1 MYIKS
6 PTILYLHLALILIG
20 SFCLPLSESYAEN
33 VFDKADPI
41 WRPTHVPR
49 ASDVVM
55 RSLRPRID
63 GGERDSIIASKKFH
77 VTRHEWTYLNYHM
90 RGGHRESSI
99 GFAKIAEEEGILL
112 GGAGSGAS
120 TDVESFTEHPQ
131 EDYCVWDIDGSL
143 YIMPHKRGW
152 ASQIGQGSVFSEKY
166 FRIHLAHYVMQLNL
180 GAQSLQRDEGWMAIS
195 HGYDFS
201 PHAVTAFREYLK
213 SNTDEAD
220 LAKWGIESVDSFD
233 VKKYFNRLGIPED
246 RNPRW
251 FRNWQSENPIK
262 QVYDQFIIDGV
273 VAFYQRLRKELN
285 DHAGHHVPFSCNNTS
300 LQQWTP
306 AHLQFDWAMS
316 ELLFRTANPQH
327 LYERFNAGM
336 QLGKVQ
342 VISTPKPT
350 GEIEDKLAFRKL
362 NRRVIAQAYSLGGL
376 CKVPWDL
383 FLQTTDGRGRYF
395 GDPGDY
401 ADLYGFVRGIAPY
414 LEGFEEAAAYG
425 NEIPDRHGWKNHPL
439 KVEGS
444 KDIYAYLRVRPR
456 DLESPIVLHVVNWGD
471 SGNFAEILISKSAIH
486 WDPENSII
494 RILQPKEYQAS
505 LHQLAEKH
513 QSSLRTTGTLRGPEQ
528 AFAYN
533 HLVNSRVIEAKEAA
547 DGMIRISDV
556 NAQPW
561 SVIVIEK
568 L

>member
-1 MYIKS
+1 MFRIS
-6 PTILYLHLALILIG
+6 TTLLHTHLSIIVIG
-20 SFCLPLSESYAEN
+20 SLCLPLSEACAES
-33 VFDKADPI
+33 VFDKADPT
-41 WRPTHVPR
+41 WRPVHVPR

-63 GGERDSIIASKKFH
+63 GGPRDSIAASQKFH
-77 VTRHEWTYLNYHM
+77 VTRHEWTYLNYYM

-99 GFAKIAEEEGILL
+99 GFANIAEEEGIWL
-112 GGAGSGAS
+112 GGAGSGAA
-120 TDVESFTEHPQ
+120 TDVESFTENPQ
-131 EDYCVWDIDGSL
+131 EDYCVWDIDGTL

-152 ASQIGQGSVFSEKY
+152 ANQIGQGSVFSEEY
-166 FRIHLAHYVMQLNL
+166 FRIHLAHYAMQLDL

-201 PHAVTAFREYLK
+201 PHAVKAFRQYLVDHTTVTQR
-213 SNTDEAD
+213 SN
-220 LAKWGIESVDSFD
+220 WGIHSIDNFN
-233 VKKYFNRLGIPED
+233 VKDYFKSLGVPEN

-251 FRNWQSENPIK
+251 FHNWQNSNSVK
-262 QVYDQFIIDGV
+262 QNYDQFIIDGV

-285 DHAGHHVPFSCNNTS
+285 EHAGHHVPFSCNNTS

-327 LYERFNAGM
+327 LYERFHAGM
-336 QLGKVQ
+336 ELGKVQ

-350 GEIEDKLAFRKL
+350 GEIEDRTEFREL

-395 GDPGDY
+395 GAPEDY

-425 NEIPDRHGWKNHPL
+425 KEIPDRHRWKNHPL

-444 KDIYAYLRVRPR
+444 DDVYAYLRVRPR
-456 DLESPIVLHVVNWGD
+456 DPQSPVVIHVVNWGD
-471 SGNFAEILISKSAIH
+471 SENHADILINKSAIN
-486 WDPENSII
+486 WAPENSIV

-505 LHQLAEKH
+505 LHRLAEK
-513 QSSLRTTGTLRGPEQ
+513 QQYNLRAPRELRGPGQ

-533 HLVNSRVIEAKEAA
+533 ILLDSEIMESEEM
-547 DGMIRISDV
+547 DDDIIRIPGI